1 MVQSISTAQH
11 STAQHSTADYVI
23 RRVFYQALKQ
33 TFSHFCGEV
42 FSGALKR
49 EVA

>member
-1 MVQSISTAQH
+1 MVQSNSTAQH

-23 RRVFYQALKQ
+23 RRVFCQALKQ